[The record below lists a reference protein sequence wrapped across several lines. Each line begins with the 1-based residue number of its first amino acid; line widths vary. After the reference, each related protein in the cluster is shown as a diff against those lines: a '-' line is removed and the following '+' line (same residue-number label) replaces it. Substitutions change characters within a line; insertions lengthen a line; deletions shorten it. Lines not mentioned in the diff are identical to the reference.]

1 MENYLKQI
9 QLSNN
14 MKTAL
19 LVFGNEFLKED
30 NFAIKISKEIKL
42 PNTEIIRCYSVGDM
56 FKIQGYDKV
65 FILDVVK
72 NIKEVTLITDLDKIK
87 DKKIFSMH
95 DFDLGFN
102 LKLLKEVN
110 QINDINIIGIPQQG
124 DKESIKKEIKEIVE
138 KV

>member
-1 MENYLKQI
+1 MENYIKHQSYI
-9 QLSNN
+9 VD

-19 LVFGNEFLKED
+19 LVFGNEFLKDD

-42 PNTEIIRCYSVGDM
+42 PNTDIIRCYSVDDM
-56 FKIQGYDKV
+56 FKVQGYDKV
-65 FILDVVK
+65 FILDVIK

-87 DKKIFSMH
+87 DKKLFSMH

-110 QINDINIIGIPQQG
+110 QIKDINIIGIPQEG
-124 DKESIKKEIKEIVE
+124 DKESIKKEIKKIVE
-138 KV
+138 QS